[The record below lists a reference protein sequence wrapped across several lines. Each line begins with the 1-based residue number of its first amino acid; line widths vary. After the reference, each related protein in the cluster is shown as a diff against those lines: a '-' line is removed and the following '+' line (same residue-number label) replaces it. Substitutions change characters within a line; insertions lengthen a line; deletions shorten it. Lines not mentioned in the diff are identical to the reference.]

1 MDISSVA
8 HHSST
13 KTGRLLEKVVSP
25 SGLEPETY

>member
-1 MDISSVA
+1 MKISSIE
-8 HHSST
+8 HHFSI